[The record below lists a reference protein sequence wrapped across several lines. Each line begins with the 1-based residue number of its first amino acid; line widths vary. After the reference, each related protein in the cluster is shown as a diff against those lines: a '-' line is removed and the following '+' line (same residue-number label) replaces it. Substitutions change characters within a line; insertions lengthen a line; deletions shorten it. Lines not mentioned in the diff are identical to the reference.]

1 MTAVTA
7 AHLISQGSTCSI
19 CGQAF
24 SAANPPTVTT
34 LTTERFGGATLEK
47 AICTNPPY
55 VDKHDLSNTATDDAD
70 TTLKVVYQNIA
81 ASAGN
86 PYAVLEILY
95 KDMDP

>member
-24 SAANPPTVTT
+24 SNANPPTVTT
-34 LTTERFGGATLEK
+34 LTTERFGAATLEK
-47 AICTNPPY
+47 AICTVPPY

-70 TTLKVVYQNIA
+70 TTFKVLYQHQA

-86 PYAVLEILY
+86 PYSVLEIMV
-95 KDMDP
+95 KDLDP

>member
-7 AHLISQGSTCSI
+7 AHLISQGSCCSL

-24 SAANPPTVTT
+24 SDANPPTVST
-34 LTTERFGGATLEK
+34 LSTERFGAATLEK

-55 VDKHDLSNTATDDAD
+55 VDKHSNGDTAAD
-70 TTLKVVYQNIA
+70 NPDTSLKVLYQYEA

-86 PYAVLEILY
+86 PFAVLEILV
-95 KDMDP
+95 KDLDP